1 MYLYSV
7 YQMSG
12 MKHITVM
19 ILALGLMGLLGIIV
33 VDEFMIAAEH
43 GGEFDE
49 GILSLLNNALVG
61 VVGIVAGYVT
71 GKGGEC
77 NCRK

>member
-1 MYLYSV
+1 
-7 YQMSG
+7 MS
-12 MKHITVM
+12 
-19 ILALGLMGLLGIIV
+19 LLGVIV
-33 VDEFMIAAEH
+33 IDEFMIAADH

-71 GKGGEC
+71 GRSGKCDCE
-77 NCRK
+77 K

>member
-1 MYLYSV
+1 MIE
-7 YQMSG
+7 G
-12 MKHITVM
+12 MKHLTVM

-33 VDEFMIAAEH
+33 VDEFMMASEM
-43 GGEFDE
+43 GGKFDE
-49 GILSLLNNALVG
+49 GILALLNNALVG

-71 GKGGEC
+71 GRSGEC

>member
-1 MYLYSV
+1 MDS
-7 YQMSG
+7 

-43 GGEFDE
+43 GGKFDE
-49 GILSLLNNALVG
+49 GILALLNNALVG

-71 GKGGEC
+71 GSKGGC
-77 NCRK
+77 KCSQG

>member
-1 MYLYSV
+1 M
-7 YQMSG
+7 MDN

-33 VDEFMIAAEH
+33 VDEFMMASEM

-49 GILSLLNNALVG
+49 GILALLNNALVG

-71 GKGGEC
+71 GSSSKGC
-77 NCRK
+77 NCK

>member
-1 MYLYSV
+1 
-7 YQMSG
+7 MSG

>member
-1 MYLYSV
+1 
-7 YQMSG
+7 
-12 MKHITVM
+12 
-19 ILALGLMGLLGIIV
+19 
-33 VDEFMIAAEH
+33 MIAAEH

>member
-1 MYLYSV
+1 
-7 YQMSG
+7 
-12 MKHITVM
+12 MKMKDITVM
-19 ILALGLMGLLGIIV
+19 ILALGLMSLLGVIV
-33 VDEFMIAAEH
+33 IDEFMIAADH

-71 GKGGEC
+71 GRSGKCEGCG
-77 NCRK
+77 K